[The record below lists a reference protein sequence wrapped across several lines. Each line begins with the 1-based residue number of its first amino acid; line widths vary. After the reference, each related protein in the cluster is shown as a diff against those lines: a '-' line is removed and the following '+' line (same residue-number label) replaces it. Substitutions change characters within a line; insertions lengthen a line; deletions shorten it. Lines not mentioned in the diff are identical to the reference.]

1 MLAMGI
7 MGIGFLQPGCRQAN
21 SHATYMKTIVPRHAT
36 DTNTEDLLK
45 QVSATKETPSTAP
58 PLDKQN
64 LQDPNNLKRFTLPA
78 EIPGAKT
85 PALKM
90 PQFDQTATP
99 AERKSLV
106 ESLFPEVPKVGATTL
121 NKGTNSS
128 TIDLAILQGLAFD
141 HSPLIQ
147 QSIAEVDKARGKAIQ
162 AGLYPNPTVG
172 YEGDTLGTA
181 RTWGYNGV
189 YVEQEFVTAGKLSYA
204 RSSAMMEMQAASCR
218 LKKARITLANN
229 VRRGYFNVL
238 IAQEQLRLNQAI
250 SKLSDE
256 VYKAQIDLVV
266 GGESAPY
273 EPLQL
278 RVFAVQARNAVI
290 LAENSLQSN
299 WRELAATLGM
309 PMMEYQPVEGD
320 VTFPVPDLDYH
331 QAINYLMCHHTDL
344 AAAKAMIAS
353 AQYDVRYQELKPIPN
368 INVYAALQ
376 KDDTTPLSDVSSN
389 IQVGVPVPLYNRNQG
404 NIQTSQAQLIK
415 SHQDYTQTQNELMA
429 SFANAYNRY
438 SNNRVFAE
446 SYRSDLL
453 GDQVKVYRGVY
464 DRFRV
469 AGDQVDFAQVV
480 VTQQNLVALVNSY
493 FQVLK
498 DQWMAT
504 IDVAELL
511 QVDDLMTM
519 DKLVGTTLP
528 AEVPPAIMPTPE
540 PIIDEQKK

>member
-1 MLAMGI
+1 
-7 MGIGFLQPGCRQAN
+7 
-21 SHATYMKTIVPRHAT
+21 MKTIVPRPAV
-36 DTNTEDLLK
+36 DVNTKETL
-45 QVSATKETPSTAP
+45 QQASATKEVPAGKASVDSIPEHENT
-58 PLDKQN
+58 
-64 LQDPNNLKRFTLPA
+64 KRFTLPE

-85 PALKM
+85 SPLKM
-90 PQFDQTATP
+90 PQFDKSSTP

-106 ESLFPEVPKVGATTL
+106 ESLFPEIPKPDLSNITKGSYVGTMNLAT
-121 NKGTNSS
+121 
-128 TIDLAILQGLAFD
+128 LQSLAFD
-141 HSPLIQ
+141 HSPVIQ
-147 QSIAEVDKARGKAIQ
+147 QATADVDKARGQAIQ

-172 YEGDTLGTA
+172 YEGDTLGTG

-189 YVEQEFVTAGKLSYA
+189 YMTQEFVTAGKLSYA
-204 RSSAMMEMQAASCR
+204 RSSALMAMQAANLR
-218 LKKARITLANN
+218 LKKTRIGLAND

-238 IAQEQLRLNQAI
+238 IAQEQLKLNHAI
-250 SKLSDE
+250 AKLSYD

-278 RVFAVQARNAVI
+278 RVFAVQARNSVI
-290 LAENSLQSN
+290 LAENSLQSQ

-309 PMMEYQPVEGD
+309 PMLEYQPVEGD
-320 VTFPVPDLDYH
+320 VTVPVPVLDYH
-331 QAINYLMCHHTDL
+331 QAINYLICNHSDL
-344 AAAKAMIAS
+344 AAAKAMISS
-353 AQYDVRYQELKPIPN
+353 AQYDVRYQELQPIPN
-368 INVYAALQ
+368 INLYAALQ
-376 KDDTTPLSDVSSN
+376 KDDTTPLSDVTSN
-389 IQVGVPVPLYNRNQG
+389 IQLGVPVPLYNRNQG

-415 SHQDYTQTQNELMA
+415 SHQDYTQIQNDLMS
-429 SFANAYNRY
+429 SFANAFNRY
-438 SNNRVFAE
+438 SNNRIFAD
-446 SYRSDLL
+446 SYRKDLL

-480 VTQQNLVALVNSY
+480 VTQQNLVSLVNSY

-519 DKLVGTTLP
+519 DFVVGTSPPPQNPPEMIP
-528 AEVPPAIMPTPE
+528 APE
-540 PIIDEQKK
+540 PMIMDDKKK